1 MRFFI
6 PAKAMQMEIV
16 SIGVQPKELKH
27 QYSSKSDDLPPTYDS
42 YEFHP
47 VPLPGNISEQT
58 GTKL

>member
-1 MRFFI
+1 
-6 PAKAMQMEIV
+6 MQMEIV

-47 VPLPGNISEQT
+47 VPLPGELPYISVQT